1 MLVSC
6 SNYQLTLNSKPIYT
20 PPQIYTSFTVE
31 DNALQN
37 CLTQTLIDQNIT
49 DIRDLRII
57 NCSYAGIENL
67 SGLTHFKWLETI
79 NLSNNKLS
87 DIKPLMFFGLLQ
99 KVNLEGNNSLPC
111 ADLKALENFISDR
124 LVAPEVCVE

>member
-1 MLVSC
+1 MKKQNLLIISLFMLVSC

-79 NLSNNKLS
+79 NQNNIETIELPEK
-87 DIKPLMFFGLLQ
+87 
-99 KVNLEGNNSLPC
+99 SLTFI
-111 ADLKALENFISDR
+111 DSRLIHRGGENKSKREIR
-124 LVAPEVCVE
+124 PT